1 MNLQDAKSFIMSSGG
16 RGKVRNQRQGNR
28 ALNKILWGLAVR
40 QVQTARTSKKPL
52 NPLFHAYYEKKLS
65 EGKKKKQAIIC
76 IMRKLV
82 NILYSMMKNKTE
94 YRIAELPERAAS

>member
-1 MNLQDAKSFIMSSGG
+1 M
-16 RGKVRNQRQGNR
+16 
-28 ALNKILWGLAVR
+28 NKILWGLAVR

-52 NPLFHAYYEKKLS
+52 NSLFHAYYEKRLN

-76 IMRKLV
+76 IMRRLV

-94 YRIAELPERAAS
+94 YRLTYLPESLTS